1 MINVDQSK
9 AKEWLLRTPFLHR
22 RSIAAAMPFVMSCR
36 RAACSPLLSV
46 LTMGWLC
53 TCDGRE
59 VYETNPCGDAISA
72 TWKQTASL
80 VVVNT
85 DSRVGFA
92 VAEISS
98 LRVSHLFTKASTACS
113 SANLTNQKRRTTL
126 HATDSIG
133 FITLDTSDR
142 QSIESSLFTTILST
156 RRSKIALVQVS
167 RNAPIWRATS
177 SSFQSP
183 SSSMS

>member
-1 MINVDQSK
+1 MINIDQSK
-9 AKEWLLRTPFLHR
+9 AKEWLLRSPFLHR
-22 RSIAAAMPFVMSCR
+22 RSIAAEMPFVMSCR
-36 RAACSPLLSV
+36 CAACSPLQSV
-46 LTMGWLC
+46 LMMGWLC
-53 TCDGRE
+53 TDGRE
-59 VYETNPCGDAISA
+59 VYQTNPCGDTNFA
-72 TWKQTASL
+72 TWNQTASL

-126 HATDSIG
+126 HAIESIG
-133 FITLDTSDR
+133 FITFDTSDR
-142 QSIESSLFTTILST
+142 QPIESSLFTSILST